1 MRCPDDG
8 QALAETSPGVSAC
21 PRCRGRLVSRAGHA
35 AVSPALEALLSE
47 ERDPRSGAFARVR
60 DCPGCGRA
68 MLPLRIGTDLAW
80 IDGCRAC
87 GLFWVERLD
96 QAVVDRLERSRR
108 ARERMA
114 TLSPRERAELASDL
128 AGLEREKAGL
138 ERDLELAE
146 ELMLAVYDLPLP

>member
-1 MRCPDDG
+1 VRCPDDG
-8 QALAETSPGVSAC
+8 QALAETKPGVSSC
-21 PRCRGRLVSRAGHA
+21 PRCQGRLVSRAGHA

-60 DCPGCGRA
+60 DCPGCGGA
-68 MLPLRIGTDLAW
+68 MRPLRIGRDLAW
-80 IDGCRAC
+80 IDGCQAC
-87 GLFWVERLD
+87 GLLWVERLD

-128 AGLEREKAGL
+128 AGMEREKAGL
-138 ERDLELAE
+138 ERDLEVAE
-146 ELMLAVYDLPLP
+146 ELLWTIHDLPFV